1 MFVFSLHYRVNELYV
16 DDPDKDSGG
25 KIEVSLNISLP
36 HLHCDCEYIIYIY
49 TYITLHHFFALHL
62 CFSFLVGLFL

>member
-1 MFVFSLHYRVNELYV
+1 MFKQTLVLCSVCLTCPLFFLPPPTSVNELYV

-36 HLHCDCEYIIYIY
+36 NLHCDCEYLYYIH
-49 TYITLHHFFALHL
+49 TYN
-62 CFSFLVGLFL
+62 